1 MALLSHFPKRADNG
15 SRTRDLLTTNE
26 VRYLLCHI
34 SLTST
39 ILALEI
45 YFVKRFVYHSKL
57 KIITLIGLKIKK
69 LKEVYKSPLLNF
81 SIISCP
87 TLI

>member
-1 MALLSHFPKRADNG
+1 MAQKSHFPKRADNG

-57 KIITLIGLKIKK
+57 KIITLIGLKIKNSK
-69 LKEVYKSPLLNF
+69 KSIKALF
-81 SIISCP
+81 
-87 TLI
+87 